1 MTYNFHDK
9 PFLNLTK
16 QLMLAS
22 EILQSK
28 TCIETFASQG
38 LTCSKNGLAGGSVSC
53 LNRRAEESQE
63 VWKRKLRE
71 FHYSF
76 SRQLGLYFHHAPTTP
91 SDTKAEIG
99 FNYKIALLNIIIT
112 ITTTFFPH
120 SSDYRYWTGYYGLPV
135 AGWNAGNDGQDYL
148 NIEG

>member
-28 TCIETFASQG
+28 TCIETFASQR
-38 LTCSKNGLAGGSVSC
+38 LTCSKNGLAGGSVSY
-53 LNRRAEESQE
+53 LNRRAEEPQE
-63 VWKRKLRE
+63 VWKRKLGE

-99 FNYKIALLNIIIT
+99 FNYKIAVLNIIMCVLYQT
-112 ITTTFFPH
+112 LTTTFF
-120 SSDYRYWTGYYGLPV
+120 SS
-135 AGWNAGNDGQDYL
+135 QF
-148 NIEG
+148 